1 MNSASTLVAIGSL
14 AALSACSTPASPGEG
29 QAAPTQWK
37 TVTRIVNGNSVTY
50 RVPVNQKVPNDVN
63 LRPFEPDQPAAK
75 TASADRGASAA
86 APAVKRPAEPAPPLA
101 PSGANDPDLPWA
113 RPPGSAATEE
123 QPKQVAQATPAPN
136 VVASTPSPG
145 VSQEAETA
153 LGQAEIAVR
162 DAQSRFETAQA
173 ALVRARD
180 AAQKGDSASAIKF
193 AKTAVS
199 LSRPDR

>member
-1 MNSASTLVAIGSL
+1 MKFASVLVGIVSL

-29 QAAPTQWK
+29 EAVPTQWK

-63 LRPFEPDQPAAK
+63 MRPFEPDQPAAK
-75 TASADRGASAA
+75 TASAERGTGAA
-86 APAVKRPAEPAPPLA
+86 APAKRPAEPAPPLA
-101 PSGANDPDLPWA
+101 PNGANDPDLPWA
-113 RPPGSAATEE
+113 RPPGEP
-123 QPKQVAQATPAPN
+123 PKQVAQATPAPD
-136 VVASTPSPG
+136 VASTPSPG

-162 DAQSRFETAQA
+162 DAQSRFETAQS
-173 ALVRARD
+173 ALARARA

-199 LSRPDR
+199 LARPDH

>member
-14 AALSACSTPASPGEG
+14 AALSACSTPASPAEG

-75 TASADRGASAA
+75 TASADRGASSA
-86 APAVKRPAEPAPPLA
+86 APAAKRPAEPAPPLA
-101 PSGANDPDLPWA
+101 ASGANDPDLPWA

-123 QPKQVAQATPAPN
+123 QPKQVAQATPTPN
-136 VVASTPSPG
+136 VASTPSPG

-173 ALVRARD
+173 ALARARD
-180 AAQKGDSASAIKF
+180 AAQKGDSASTIKF

-199 LSRPDR
+199 LSRPGP

>member
-14 AALSACSTPASPGEG
+14 AALAACSTPASPGEG
-29 QAAPTQWK
+29 QVAPTQWK

-75 TASADRGASAA
+75 TASADRGTNAA
-86 APAVKRPAEPAPPLA
+86 APDAKRPAEPAPPLA

-113 RPPGSAATEE
+113 RAPGSAATEE
-123 QPKQVAQATPAPN
+123 QPKQVAQASPAPN
-136 VVASTPSPG
+136 VASTPSPG
-145 VSQEAETA
+145 LSQEAETA

-173 ALVRARD
+173 ALSRARD

-193 AKTAVS
+193 AKTALS
-199 LSRPDR
+199 LARPDR